1 MNTLMHICCAPCAN
15 RPIAQLREEGHSV
28 TGFWFNPNIHPY
40 TEYQA
45 RKHTLEEYAKE
56 IAMKLVIGG
65 TYDLR
70 GFITHVADNI
80 DVPDRVL
87 SAAKDAVLSA
97 LDYRRGHT
105 GAMGHVDGQWQQT
118 GTQAEWDDWRIAELV
133 LTDTVPAY
141 PELGMRVYGLHYELH
156 TTTPE
161 DVMLAGGMYM
171 DEDGWVGGLNTL
183 PPVLVFHI
191 TPDGEYVL
199 LQSSIPNDVGRSSD
213 NPMFAGLMAQA
224 ALENGLLAPSEVRPV
239 DLYYMFYNNCGVF
252 LNLIGAFSLEEQNST
267 LDAMATYAV
276 GVEPSDNLL
285 VNGLQRLEEYDY
297 DLTEEGELAKI
308 RLQNAWTRAQEEAER

>member
-1 MNTLMHICCAPCAN
+1 MRTKNELYQEALRTVAARRQMARARAEDARAEAEAAVPALRHAEDEVRVRGLRCALAGASGKDRTEAAAALADARQKLTALLAENWP
-15 RPIAQLREEGHSV
+15 EMD
-28 TGFWFNPNIHPY
+28 FWDYSTIDVSRRCLTVRGTVRNESDDGPY
-40 TEYQA
+40 SFTRCLCFDGED
-45 RKHTLEEYAKE
+45 L
-56 IAMKLVIGG
+56 LVYKNLVNY
-65 TYDLR
+65 TD
-70 GFITHVADNI
+70 HVADSI

-199 LQSSIPNDVGRSSD
+199 LQSSIPNDGAVTTPCSPDSWPRRPWKTACWPRLRCGRWIFTTCSTTI
-213 NPMFAGLMAQA
+213 A
-224 ALENGLLAPSEVRPV
+224 AC
-239 DLYYMFYNNCGVF
+239 F
-252 LNLIGAFSLEEQNST
+252 
-267 LDAMATYAV
+267 
-276 GVEPSDNLL
+276 
-285 VNGLQRLEEYDY
+285 
-297 DLTEEGELAKI
+297 
-308 RLQNAWTRAQEEAER
+308 